1 MKLQDLKVVY
11 ICPDHDDKYKAR
23 KIHMEALLTQVGFLG
38 ELVEHYKSSIE
49 NYPDCLGKAVIEI
62 LTKYMNEPVLILE
75 DDVEFTGIDEFDMI
89 KEADAIYFGLSIAGG
104 HATQNH
110 ADGPCRHIPF
120 SESQVRIQNMLATH
134 AILYISPSYKQA
146 VIQTILGH
154 MGQRH
159 HTDVLMSRLHPKF
172 LVLANKCPSFYQSSR
187 FNTGSE
193 EYYTKITFT

>member
-23 KIHMEALLTQVGFLG
+23 KVHMEALLTRIGFLP
-38 ELVEHYKSSIE
+38 EKVEHFKSSTE

-146 VIQTILGH
+146 VIESFQAHI
-154 MGQRH
+154 GQRY
-159 HTDVLMSRLHPKF
+159 HTDVLMSRLHPKC
-172 LVLANKCPSFYQSSR
+172 LVLANKRPSFYQSAR

>member
-1 MKLQDLKVVY
+1 MD
-11 ICPDHDDKYKAR
+11 
-23 KIHMEALLTQVGFLG
+23 ALLAKIGFPG
-38 ELVEHYKSSIE
+38 ERVEHYKSSTE

-62 LTKYMNEPVLILE
+62 LTKYMHQPVLILE
-75 DDVEFTGIDEFDMI
+75 DDLEFTGIEEFDYVDG
-89 KEADAIYFGLSIAGG
+89 ADAIYFGLSIAGG

-120 SESQVRIQNMLATH
+120 SESQVRVQNMLGGH
-134 AILYISPSYKQA
+134 AILYMTATYKQA
-146 VIQTILGH
+146 VIESFQAHI
-154 MGQRH
+154 GQRY

-172 LVLANKCPSFYQSSR
+172 LVLANKRPTFYQSSR